1 MRSIGLRGKPIS
13 VVGRLGLT
21 WLAGAA
27 RTCLGCI
34 PIPSPAPG
42 RHGSI
47 AALDRPFQTPHE
59 MDQAMMDAWY
69 ELVGAGD
76 TIIYLGDVGVDGNVQ
91 VHHQRWWQQAPGA
104 KWLVIGNHDV
114 DPVNQVR
121 PIEVD
126 RTALTEDRAGG
137 GNGDELQR
145 RLLAQPERQVSENH
159 VVSSQRAG
167 AELAGPAPSPASRE
181 QPPWNRS
188 RPPATSRSVPA
199 PTRRRPAPPCILCG
213 GGDP

>member
-1 MRSIGLRGKPIS
+1 
-13 VVGRLGLT
+13 
-21 WLAGAA
+21 
-27 RTCLGCI
+27 
-34 PIPSPAPG
+34 
-42 RHGSI
+42 
-47 AALDRPFQTPHE
+47 
-59 MDQAMMDAWY
+59 MMDAWY

-121 PIEVD
+121 PLEVD

-145 RLLAQPERQVSENH
+145 RLLAQPERQVSEHH

-199 PTRRRPAPPCILCG
+199 PTRRRPAPPCIVCG